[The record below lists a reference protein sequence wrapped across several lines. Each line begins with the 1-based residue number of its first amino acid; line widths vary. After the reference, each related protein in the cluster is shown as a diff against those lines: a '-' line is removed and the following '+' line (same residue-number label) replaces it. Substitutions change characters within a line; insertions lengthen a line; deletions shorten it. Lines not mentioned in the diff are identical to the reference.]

1 MENFKA
7 YLQHKCQMRNSSIEI
22 YSKPIE
28 ELEKWLISN
37 ELSPVTI
44 GTKDLLNYMAYMQNN
59 GARESLQRT
68 TLTAMRHYFN
78 YLLEQD
84 EINFNPASRL
94 FVKPSI
100 RTVAHAPL
108 TIEQLQRLYENYQ
121 IHTAKCLIHKVTV
134 GLLVYQGLST
144 SEITQLKVKDLRLN
158 EGKIIV
164 VPSYRTNERTLK
176 LEGNQIGYL
185 QRYLKEFN
193 PTDYLFPTIRATIKN
208 ERLTSNYFFG
218 LCKKL
223 KNIVPTLQNAPH
235 IRQSVI
241 AHWTKQYDIRIVQ
254 YMAGHKWISSTQRYD
269 LVSLETLQAEI
280 DQLHPLNEAL

>member
-1 MENFKA
+1 MENFKD

-22 YSKPIE
+22 YSKTIV
-28 ELEKWLISN
+28 ELEKWLIIN

-59 GARESLQRT
+59 GTSESLQRT

-84 EINFNPASRL
+84 SINFNPASRL

-108 TIEQLQRLYENYQ
+108 TIEQLQKLYENYQ
-121 IHTAKCLIHKVTV
+121 VNTAKCLIHKVTV

-144 SEITQLKVKDLRLN
+144 SEVVLLKVKDLRLN

-185 QRYLKEFN
+185 QRYLKEFS

-223 KNIVPTLQNAPH
+223 KDIVPTLQNAPH